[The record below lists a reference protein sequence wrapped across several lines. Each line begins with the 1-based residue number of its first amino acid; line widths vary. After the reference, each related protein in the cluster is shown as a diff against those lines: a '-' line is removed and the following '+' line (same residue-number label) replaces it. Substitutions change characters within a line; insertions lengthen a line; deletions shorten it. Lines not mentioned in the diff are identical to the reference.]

1 MARAFGQKGSHL
13 VLWDVDGAELERA
26 AAGLAELG
34 VPVRTDV
41 VDLTDP
47 AAIDR
52 AAAAVLDET
61 GPVDV
66 LVNNA
71 GIVVGKPLVELS
83 DREIVRTF
91 EVNTLALFRTT
102 KAFLPTMIERKAGH
116 VVTIASAGGFVGTS
130 KLVDYCSSK
139 FAAVG
144 FDESLRIEM
153 KRLGLPIRTTV
164 VCPVYVNT
172 GMFDGVK
179 TRFNWLLPILKPEDV
194 VARTV
199 RAVERGK
206 HRVVMPWFVYTNFP
220 LRLLPVPVFDRLT
233 AFFGMNSSMDDFRGR
248 G

>member
-1 MARAFGQKGSHL
+1 MARAFGLKGAHL
-13 VLWDVDGAELERA
+13 VLWDVDAAELARA
-26 AAGLAELG
+26 AAGLGDLG

-52 AAAAVLDET
+52 AAAAVLAEN
-61 GPVDV
+61 GAVDV

-102 KAFLPTMIERKAGH
+102 KAFLPTMIERKSGH
-116 VVTIASAGGFVGTS
+116 IVTIASAGGLVGTAR
-130 KLVDYCSSK
+130 LVDYCSSK

-144 FDESLRIEM
+144 FDDALRVEM
-153 KRLGLPIRTTV
+153 KRLGLPVRTTV
-164 VCPVYVNT
+164 VCPLYVNT
-172 GMFDGVK
+172 GMFDGVT
-179 TRFNWLLPILKPEDV
+179 TRFGWLLPILKPDDV
-194 VARTV
+194 VDRIV

-206 HRVVMPWFVYTNFP
+206 NRVIMPWFAYSNFP
-220 LRLLPVPVFDRLT
+220 IRLLPVPAFDRLVQ
-233 AFFGMNSSMDDFRGR
+233 FFGMASSMDEFRGHR
-248 G
+248 